1 MAMSIGSTS
10 SYASALNQ
18 TTRPPRLDPSKMAEN
33 LFSKLD
39 TQNKGYLDTA
49 DFANALQGLSSKTST
64 SSTTTAST
72 STSGT
77 GLTASSTNTSSS
89 VSADQVLS
97 ALDTNGDGKVTKDE
111 ISSNLKKM
119 AAELDSQFNAMRM
132 AQAGGQAGGMPPPPP
147 RDSDR
152 DGDNDAGMS
161 KDQLTQVAST
171 TTDSKLAALTSKMA
185 SNFDAADTNG
195 DGKVSRTEAMAYDQ
209 KTQST
214 SSTASTSKTTSTA
227 ATSTDSTTATDSSKS
242 ESETLVFKRIL
253 DLMKQYRD
261 QATAGVSIAVAAD
274 TQNTRTRLSAL
285 A

>member
-111 ISSNLKKM
+111 MSSNLKKM

-132 AQAGGQAGGMPPPPP
+132 AQRQA
-147 RDSDR
+147 
-152 DGDNDAGMS
+152 
-161 KDQLTQVAST
+161 QL
-171 TTDSKLAALTSKMA
+171 LL
-185 SNFDAADTNG
+185 
-195 DGKVSRTEAMAYDQ
+195 
-209 KTQST
+209 
-214 SSTASTSKTTSTA
+214 
-227 ATSTDSTTATDSSKS
+227 
-242 ESETLVFKRIL
+242 
-253 DLMKQYRD
+253 
-261 QATAGVSIAVAAD
+261 
-274 TQNTRTRLSAL
+274 
-285 A
+285 

>member
-111 ISSNLKKM
+111 MSSNLKKM

-147 RDSDR
+147 RESDR
-152 DGDNDAGMS
+152 DRDNDAGMS

-242 ESETLVFKRIL
+242 ETLVFKRIL